1 LAEIGKLIDSGKVKV
16 VIETIL
22 PLAEARR
29 AHELSQSGHARG
41 KIVLKA
47 A

>member
-1 LAEIGKLIDSGKVKV
+1 LIDAGKVKTV
-16 VIETIL
+16 VETVL

-29 AHELSQSGHARG
+29 AHELSQSGHVRG